1 MTTPRPPLQPEI
13 NKPSHHQQSDTFLP
27 WYRSGIVWLG
37 IALTVLVI
45 VGCVHL
51 VVVTRAYVHTID
63 SPTEN
68 SSTKELTT
76 FRGMQLHSSP
86 KSDADNGG
94 KAEQ

>member
-1 MTTPRPPLQPEI
+1 MPLEI
-13 NKPSHHQQSDTFLP
+13 NKHPQHKQSDTYLP

-37 IALTVLVI
+37 IGLTLLVI

-63 SPTEN
+63 SPTAN

-86 KSDADNGG
+86 KSDTDNGG
-94 KAEQ
+94 KAEH